1 MKRQAITSAAPLAFY
16 LKGYASA
23 GGRSNQWAS
32 PIMHVIAMPTNSIR
46 ALFCGLAIMLALG
59 GPTVAAADV
68 TAKEIYEATQNLVF
82 QIRVVDVASGDKYSI
97 GSGFL
102 VSEDGYLATNFH
114 VVASFVYEP
123 HKYRLEYELKDGGTG
138 ALSLIA
144 TDVVN
149 DLALLVT
156 GKSTPEFLPLAT
168 KPISKG
174 DRIYSMGNPRDLGMT
189 IIEGTYNGL
198 VEESRLQK
206 ILFSGSLNPG
216 MSGGPALNA
225 KGEVVGINVSKA
237 GEQISFL
244 VPVSHLAKLMK
255 DNASILVTRDHR
267 SEITAALLAEQE
279 QFFRALLDSTPTTKP
294 MGSIQVPGKLLESLN
309 CWGHTVD
316 EEYNH
321 FQAIHQHCKSEDQIY
336 VSDSV
341 YVGDFYYDYEL
352 ISTDEL
358 NRFQFYHL
366 LESFFDHGAFSNISD
381 KDLVTDIQC
390 YSDVVRVNEANWKIS
405 TCLRGYREHEG
416 LYDASM
422 AMVSIDFND
431 IAAVINM
438 GATGVSAKN
447 ALAVFKH
454 ISGAVSWTR

>member
-1 MKRQAITSAAPLAFY
+1 MKRQALTSAAPMAFF
-16 LKGYASA
+16 LENYAA
-23 GGRSNQWAS
+23 ANGRSSQWAS
-32 PIMHVIAMPTNSIR
+32 PIVHVIAMPAYLLR

-59 GPTVAAADV
+59 CPTVAAEDAS
-68 TAKEIYEATQNLVF
+68 AKEIYEATQNLVF
-82 QIRVVDVASGDKYSI
+82 QIRVIDVASGDKYSI

-102 VSEDGYLATNFH
+102 VSADGYLATNFH

-123 HKYRLEYELKDGGTG
+123 HKYRLEYELQDGSTG
-138 ALSLIA
+138 ALSLLA

-156 GKSTPEFLPLAT
+156 GKSSPEFLPLAMT
-168 KPISKG
+168 RISKG

-206 ILFSGSLNPG
+206 ILFSGSLNPA
-216 MSGGPALNA
+216 MSGGPALDA

-244 VPVSHLAKLMK
+244 VPVSHLAKLIK

-279 QFFRALLDSTPTTKP
+279 QFYRALLDSTPTPKP

-321 FQAIHQHCKSEDQIY
+321 FQAVHQHCKSEDQIY
-336 VSDSV
+336 VSDSL

-352 ISTDEL
+352 ISTEEL

-366 LESFFDHGAFSNISD
+366 LESFFDHGAFSNIND

-390 YSDVVRVNEANWKIS
+390 YSDVVRVNQANWKIS

-422 AMVSIDFND
+422 AMVSVDFND
-431 IAAVINM
+431 IAAVIKM
-438 GATGVSAKN
+438 GATGVSAEN

-454 ISGAVSWTR
+454 IAGAVSWTR